1 MYFDYSTFPIL
12 KHLYQRNVRIR
23 RGNFHQDHGI
33 EFGET
38 KNRKIKEK
46 KKKEEE
52 KKGKEKEKKEKGKNM
67 YIESVF
73 RYNIRLRSIKHVYA
87 TT

>member
-1 MYFDYSTFPIL
+1 M
-12 KHLYQRNVRIR
+12 RIR

-38 KNRKIKEK
+38 KNRKIKERRREK
-46 KKKEEE
+46 RKRKR
-52 KKGKEKEKKEKGKNM
+52 KKGKREKQRRHM

>member
-1 MYFDYSTFPIL
+1 M
-12 KHLYQRNVRIR
+12 RIR
-23 RGNFHQDHGI
+23 RGNFNQDHGI

-52 KKGKEKEKKEKGKNM
+52 KKGKEKGKREKQRRHM

>member
-1 MYFDYSTFPIL
+1 M
-12 KHLYQRNVRIR
+12 RIR

-46 KKKEEE
+46 KKRKKKRKKEKKKKKR
-52 KKGKEKEKKEKGKNM
+52 KKGKTTKA
-67 YIESVF
+67 Y
-73 RYNIRLRSIKHVYA
+73 VY
-87 TT
+87 

>member
-1 MYFDYSTFPIL
+1 M
-12 KHLYQRNVRIR
+12 RIR

-38 KNRKIKEK
+38 KNRKIREK

-52 KKGKEKEKKEKGKNM
+52 KKGKEKEKKEKGKNNEGICILKACSAITFG
-67 YIESVF
+67 YGQ
-73 RYNIRLRSIKHVYA
+73 
-87 TT
+87 